1 MRIRSTSMAVVAFFA
16 LSAGAAAAY
25 DSSFAVGVHGG
36 TTGVGISAKYQI
48 NDYFVIRGDY
58 DHLDYSRDFNSKDV
72 DYDGELNFKPFTLA
86 VDVHPFQNSFFVS
99 AGYNTGDRKVKL
111 TARPTGDTE
120 IGGTTYTPEQIG
132 TLTADGDLGS
142 GAPFVGLGFDNT
154 YTASGSLSF
163 RILAGAIIGKDPTVR
178 LSSDSSYASNPL
190 FQASLR
196 QEEADLQD
204 DVDKVK
210 TYPVLQVGVNW
221 RF

>member
-1 MRIRSTSMAVVAFFA
+1 MRLRSISLAVLALA

-36 TTGVGISAKYQI
+36 TTGVGISAKYQV
-48 NDYFVIRGDY
+48 NDYFVLRGDY
-58 DHLDYSRDFNSKDV
+58 DHLDYSRDFNSDDV
-72 DYDGELNFKPFTLA
+72 DYDGQLNFKPFTVA

-120 IGGTTYTPEQIG
+120 IGGDTYTPEEIG
-132 TLTADGDLGS
+132 TLTANADLGS

-154 YTASGSLSF
+154 FTASGSLSF
-163 RILAGAIIGKDPTVR
+163 RVLAGAIIGKNPELH
-178 LSSDSSYASNPL
+178 LSSDGTYASNPL
-190 FQASLR
+190 YEESLR
-196 QEEADLQD
+196 REEADLQD
-204 DVDKVK
+204 DLDKVK
-210 TYPVLQVGVNW
+210 TYPVLQLGLNW